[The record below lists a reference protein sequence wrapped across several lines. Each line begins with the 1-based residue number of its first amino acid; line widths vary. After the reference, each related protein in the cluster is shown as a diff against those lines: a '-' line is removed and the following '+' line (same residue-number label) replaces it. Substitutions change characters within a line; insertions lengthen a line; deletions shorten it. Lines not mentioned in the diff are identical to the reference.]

1 MIICFIGPDGSG
13 KTTYAKNMFKYVIN
27 KGFKASYHELNFGFL
42 PRISAILNIFRIKK
56 KVLKDPEGEFHSGV
70 KYPPYNPIK
79 AILLALYWSFD
90 YALLRIHSAL
100 EPEKV
105 FIFARYSY
113 DYSFLYGYRR
123 LPAILKSLIISI
135 SPTPTKTFYISRKPF
150 VIYSDKPELPIQIIN
165 ETQEIIK
172 SMQVN
177 HEFVKIDVIEGSVE
191 ETFAS
196 ILYYLPIFSN

>member
-13 KTTYAKNMFKYVIN
+13 KTTYANNMFKYMIN

-70 KYPPYNPIK
+70 KHPPYNPIK

-90 YALLRIHSAL
+90 YAILRIHSAL
-100 EPEKV
+100 EPEKI

-113 DYSFLYGYRR
+113 DYSFLYSYRR
-123 LPAILKSLIISI
+123 LRS
-135 SPTPTKTFYISRKPF
+135 F
-150 VIYSDKPELPIQIIN
+150 
-165 ETQEIIK
+165 
-172 SMQVN
+172 
-177 HEFVKIDVIEGSVE
+177 
-191 ETFAS
+191 
-196 ILYYLPIFSN
+196 